1 MGSWHVRDLVAADLE
16 ALIRLDDESSTTR
29 QPPVF
34 TLADVVAALGS
45 HPAVVAVADGQLI
58 GAALSRVDSDR
69 AWVLRLSL
77 SPAWRGQGLGSDL
90 LAALEQRLLTLG
102 VSRIGAVLPAGETGS
117 TAFANSGFAAREG
130 VTYFEKSELT
140 SPASVR
146 LLNELGAVVPNARLW
161 HEIAG
166 MAAEKDVIERTLILP
181 LSHPDTAADY
191 GVDPPRAVIL
201 FGPPGTGKT
210 TFARAVAGRLG
221 WPFLELF
228 PSRLAAPAG
237 IASGLNQA
245 FTDIAALE
253 HVVVFIDEVEEIASA
268 RTLADTDV
276 GVVNELLK
284 GLVSFR
290 AQAGR
295 LFICATNS
303 IRTIDPA
310 FLRHGRF
317 DYVLPIGPPDTDA
330 RRALWATYGTASE
343 PGVAL
348 GDLADASAGFTPA
361 DIRHAAQRV
370 AQRRLEAALSSGKA
384 QGVTTS
390 DYLTQIDVT
399 RPTLTSEAIAE
410 FEEDT
415 TAHARV

>member
-1 MGSWHVRDLVAADLE
+1 MGGWHVRDLVQADLE

-34 TLADVVAALGS
+34 TLADVVTALDG

-58 GAALSRVDSDR
+58 GAALSRVDADR

-77 SPAWRGQGLGSDL
+77 SPSWRGHGLGSDL

-102 VSRIGAVLPAGETGS
+102 VSRIGALLPAGETGS
-117 TAFANSGFAAREG
+117 AAFGNSGFAAREG
-130 VTYFEKSELT
+130 VTYFEKTELT
-140 SPASVR
+140 TPASAR
-146 LLNELGAVVPNARLW
+146 LLAELGAAVPNARLW
-161 HEIAG
+161 SQIAG
-166 MAAEKDVIERTLILP
+166 MTAEKDVIERTLILP

-191 GVDPPRAVIL
+191 GVDPPRSVIL

-228 PSRLAAPAG
+228 PSRLGAAAG

-245 FTDIAALE
+245 FADIAALE
-253 HVVVFIDEVEEIASA
+253 HVVVFIDEVEEIAAA

-284 GLVSFR
+284 GLVAFR
-290 AQAGR
+290 AQPGR

-303 IRTIDPA
+303 VRTLDPA

-330 RRALWATYGTASE
+330 RRALWTSYGAAAGPE
-343 PGVAL
+343 VEVGA
-348 GDLADASAGFTPA
+348 LADASVGFTPA

-370 AQRRLEAALSSGKA
+370 AQRRLEAALSTGLP
-384 QGVTTS
+384 QGVATA
-390 DYLTQIDVT
+390 DYLAQIAAT
-399 RPTLTSEAIAE
+399 RPTLTAAAITE
-410 FEEDT
+410 FEQDT
-415 TAHARV
+415 AAHARV

>member
-16 ALIRLDDESSTTR
+16 ALIRLDDDSSTTH
-29 QPPVF
+29 QPPMF

-58 GAALSRVDSDR
+58 GAAVSRVDADR

-77 SPAWRGQGLGSDL
+77 SPGWRGHGLGSDL
-90 LAALEQRLLTLG
+90 LAALEQRLLMLG
-102 VSRIGAVLPAGETGS
+102 VSRIGALLPAGETGS
-117 TAFANSGFAAREG
+117 KAFGNSGFVAREG

-146 LLNELGAVVPNARLW
+146 LLNELGAAVPNARLW
-161 HEIAG
+161 YEIAG
-166 MAAEKDVIERTLILP
+166 MSAEKDVIERTLILP

-228 PSRLAAPAG
+228 PSRLGAAAG

-245 FTDIAALE
+245 FADIAALE

-303 IRTIDPA
+303 VSTLDPA

-330 RRALWATYGTASE
+330 RRALWTKYGASAE
-343 PGVAL
+343 PDISNE
-348 GDLADASAGFTPA
+348 DLADASAGFTPA

-384 QGVTTS
+384 QGVTPA
-390 DYLTQIDVT
+390 DYLEQISVT
-399 RPTLTSEAIAE
+399 RPTLTPEAIAE
-410 FEEDT
+410 FEDDT